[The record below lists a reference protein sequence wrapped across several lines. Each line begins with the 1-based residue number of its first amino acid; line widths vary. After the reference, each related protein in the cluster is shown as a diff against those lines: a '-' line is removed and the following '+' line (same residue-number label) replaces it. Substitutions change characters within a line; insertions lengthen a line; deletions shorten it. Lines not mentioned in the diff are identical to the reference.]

1 MFAAVGSER
10 VDPELSANALR
21 DARQNSR
28 KTKGVTLGY
37 GSTLST
43 TDPIVNILR
52 NAVHQ
57 WPLDGVE
64 SHIHCTMLVVVIAS

>member
-43 TDPIVNILR
+43 TDPIVNILS
-52 NAVHQ
+52 Q

-64 SHIHCTMLVVVIAS
+64 SHIHCTMLVVVIVS